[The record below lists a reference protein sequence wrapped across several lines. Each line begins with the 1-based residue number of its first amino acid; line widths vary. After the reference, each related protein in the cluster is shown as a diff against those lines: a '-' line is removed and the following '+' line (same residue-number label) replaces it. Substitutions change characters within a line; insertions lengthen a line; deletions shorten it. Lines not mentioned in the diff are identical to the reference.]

1 VQLGI
6 ATVSS
11 QVSSVYPNDE
21 QDVSQRI
28 VVVVVEVVVVTVVVV
43 IMVVVVTGQDGTQFP
58 SVSILSEAELQHFE

>member
-1 VQLGI
+1 M
-6 ATVSS
+6 
-11 QVSSVYPNDE
+11 
-21 QDVSQRI
+21 SQRI